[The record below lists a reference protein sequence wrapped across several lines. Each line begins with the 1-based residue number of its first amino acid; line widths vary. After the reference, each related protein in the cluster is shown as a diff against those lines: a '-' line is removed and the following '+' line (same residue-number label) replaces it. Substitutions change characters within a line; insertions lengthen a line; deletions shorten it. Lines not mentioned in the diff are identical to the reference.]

1 MKTETL
7 PLRLRRGAVHAST
20 DTISVGARLDVSST
34 RRFAQAISRMA
45 NSRPSH
51 VIVDMSKTQAVDS
64 SGFGSLISGLKKL
77 NDAGAIPLVVCSNPT
92 VRRLMDFA
100 GIARMF
106 LIVDRLSDARRTLSQ
121 AMADGLA
128 S

>member
-7 PLRLRRGAVHAST
+7 PLQLRRGATAAPT
-20 DTISVGARLDVSST
+20 DTVAVGSNFDIAAA
-34 RRFAQAISRMA
+34 RRFARAVSRMA
-45 NSRPSH
+45 QRRPSF
-51 VIVDMSKTQAVDS
+51 VIVDMSKTESVNS

-77 NDAGAIPLVVCSNPT
+77 SDAGATLYVVCTNPS

-100 GIARMF
+100 GVNRMF
-106 LIVDRLSDARRTLSQ
+106 TIVDRVSDAHRAQERAT
-121 AMADGLA
+121 ALA